1 LCNIQP
7 VADHKISNKY
17 SLAESIIVQQ
27 QHLMLGESLGALERW
42 LLPNGMIARGKNEEI
57 VE

>member
-1 LCNIQP
+1 LSNIQP
-7 VADHKISNKY
+7 VADHKISNNY

-42 LLPNGMIARGKNEEI
+42 LLPNGMTA
-57 VE
+57 

>member
-1 LCNIQP
+1 LSNIQP
-7 VADHKISNKY
+7 VADHKISNNY

-42 LLPNGMIARGKNEEI
+42 LLPNGMIA
-57 VE
+57 